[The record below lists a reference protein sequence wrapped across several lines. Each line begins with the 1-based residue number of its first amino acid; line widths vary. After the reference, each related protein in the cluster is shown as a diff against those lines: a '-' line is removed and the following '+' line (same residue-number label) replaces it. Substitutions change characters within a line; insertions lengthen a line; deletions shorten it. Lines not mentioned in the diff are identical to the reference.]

1 VLEWRLVLLRVTQ
14 PHRALVSGVD
24 EAYSNAWLPPT
35 VATKFSNLREAASVS
50 FRYIRLAHTDNLP
63 PFVRSGGFE
72 T

>member
-1 VLEWRLVLLRVTQ
+1 VSDWRLVLLRVAQ

-24 EAYSNAWLPPT
+24 EAYSNRLPPT

-50 FRYIRLAHTDNLP
+50 FRNIRLAHTDNLP